1 MDVSVPHKPSFQ
13 PLYQQ
18 VKDTLLK
25 RIAAGEWPPG
35 TFLPSEYA
43 LAKEYGVSQGTLRK
57 ALNGLTSEGRVVRY
71 QGKGTAVPTF
81 DADQHLYRFFQIVNK
96 QGGHEY
102 PVSQIHSARVDK
114 ASKEVGEF
122 LKLDKGAKVFR
133 LERVRVLEGIA
144 VINEMIYLP
153 CVCFPGIESYG
164 TSTLPNTLYDFF
176 QKKFQVTIVQIVEDL
191 KAVAADATDS
201 KRLDVPVGA
210 PLLAIRRIAYD
221 LEDRPVELR
230 LSRCNTAGHTYHIQ
244 LR

>member
-1 MDVSVPHKPSFQ
+1 MSYKPSFQ

-25 RIAAGEWPPG
+25 RIAAGDWPPG

-57 ALNGLTSEGRVVRY
+57 ALNELTSEGRVVRY

-81 DADQHLYRFFQIVNK
+81 DADQHLYRFFKIVNK
-96 QGGHEY
+96 QGRHEL
-102 PVSQIHSARVDK
+102 PVSQILSARVEK
-114 ASKEVGEF
+114 ASKEVEVF
-122 LKLDKGAKVFR
+122 LKLEKGDKVFR
-133 LERVRVLEGIA
+133 LERIRVLEGVA
-144 VINEMIYLP
+144 VINERIYMP
-153 CVCFPGIESYG
+153 CACFPGIESYG
-164 TSTLPNTLYDFF
+164 ANTLPNTLYDFF
-176 QKKFQVTIVQIVEDL
+176 QKKFQITIVQIFEDL

-201 KRLDVPVGA
+201 KRLEVPVGY
-210 PLLAIRRIAYD
+210 PLLSIRRIALD

-230 LSRCNTAGHTYHIQ
+230 LSRCNTSEHSYHIQ